1 VARHTAG
8 IGRVLFAGQSLPAAA
23 PGRQP
28 GTMRPALLGSR
39 VPRGLRRAVW
49 SLVCLVAAAALVA
62 PAAAAAGASLWVGLE
77 GSGFLGAELDGL
89 LGPVTL
95 VVQSRNGQEPRST
108 PQEKFLSATPIAAAE
123 TVLGAFYTVDLG
135 PVSVGVGG
143 VHLRRERT
151 GMVREADLS
160 LAAPLAGGQA
170 GARGRTAPRRPSSLI
185 RSSAKRRPA
194 LRPSCGWRPPRGRG
208 GARQAPSSRRRGRSG
223 RSRRD
228 GRWIR
233 QWARCTLGSATV
245 PARRTAGGTGRSWR
259 WARAGDGG
267 RGLVTGA
274 GDRGADGCGPPAGR
288 RQSAAT
294 EGRSSFREVR
304 EATSKRVAWF
314 PGLIYLDC
322 KIGCDTKFTFA
333 R

>member
-1 VARHTAG
+1 
-8 IGRVLFAGQSLPAAA
+8 
-23 PGRQP
+23 
-28 GTMRPALLGSR
+28 MRPALLGSR

-151 GMVREADLS
+151 GMVREADLA
-160 LAAPLAGGQA
+160 LADPSAGGQA
-170 GARGRTAPRRPSSLI
+170 GAQGQNGSTPSEFPYSFLSETSTGLAAQLRLAAASGPWRGETSALITSEGTFWAVQAGWAMDPAVGSLY
-185 RSSAKRRPA
+185 
-194 LRPSCGWRPPRGRG
+194 
-208 GARQAPSSRRRGRSG
+208 
-223 RSRRD
+223 
-228 GRWIR
+228 
-233 QWARCTLGSATV
+233 LGI
-245 PARRTAGGTGRSWR
+245 GY
-259 WARAGDGG
+259 RAGTADGWWNG
-267 RGLVTGA
+267 PFVAVGA
-274 GDRGADGCGPPAGR
+274 G
-288 RQSAAT
+288 
-294 EGRSSFREVR
+294 
-304 EATSKRVAWF
+304 W
-314 PGLIYLDC
+314 
-322 KIGCDTKFTFA
+322 
-333 R
+333 